1 MRFAAAFLWVFAG
14 FILGLVIVGT
24 QWLQAR
30 DPAPS
35 DDGWRRTAA
44 GWERVELWAA
54 PKRPIEAASFRK
66 TGSEASMRWD
76 FHPAY
81 LVLFQVAAVWAAFFV
96 FRATRR
102 TTAEKPAR

>member
-1 MRFAAAFLWVFAG
+1 MRFAAAFVWVFAG

-24 QWLQAR
+24 QWLQAH

-35 DDGWRRTAA
+35 DDGWRRTSA

-54 PKRPIEAASFRK
+54 PKRPAAAVPIRK
-66 TGSEASMRWD
+66 TASEASMRYD

-81 LVLFQVAAVWAAFFV
+81 LVLFQVAAVWAAFLV

-102 TTAEKPAR
+102 TTAEKQAR